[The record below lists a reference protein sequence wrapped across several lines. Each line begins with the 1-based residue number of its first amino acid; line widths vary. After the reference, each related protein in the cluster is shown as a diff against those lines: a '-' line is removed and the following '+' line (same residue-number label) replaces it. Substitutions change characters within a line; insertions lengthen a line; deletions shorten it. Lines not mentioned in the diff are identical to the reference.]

1 MGDDKTASEFPSQQQ
16 RYLVCARQWEADRSA
31 FADTYADYGEGVRNN
46 AKRGIELNETQK
58 QRLEAME
65 KSITLLAAMI
75 DWKEEP
81 CQVFRVQEDP
91 Q

>member
-1 MGDDKTASEFPSQQQ
+1 MADWSKA
-16 RYLVCARQWEADRSA
+16 AEA
-31 FADTYADYGEGVRNN
+31 
-46 AKRGIELNETQK
+46 RGIELNEIQK

-65 KSITLLAAMI
+65 KPITLLAAMI

-91 Q
+91 E

>member
-1 MGDDKTASEFPSQQQ
+1 MADWTQA
-16 RYLVCARQWEADRSA
+16 AEA
-31 FADTYADYGEGVRNN
+31 
-46 AKRGIELNETQK
+46 RGIELNETQR

-65 KSITLLAAMI
+65 KTITLLSAMI

-81 CQVFRVQEDP
+81 CQYFRVQEDP

>member
-1 MGDDKTASEFPSQQQ
+1 MADWIKGA
-16 RYLVCARQWEADRSA
+16 EA
-31 FADTYADYGEGVRNN
+31 
-46 AKRGIELNETQK
+46 RGIQLNETQT

-65 KSITLLAAMI
+65 KTITLLAAMI

-81 CQVFRVQEDP
+81 CQVFKVQEDP

>member
-1 MGDDKTASEFPSQQQ
+1 MADWSKA
-16 RYLVCARQWEADRSA
+16 AEA
-31 FADTYADYGEGVRNN
+31 
-46 AKRGIELNETQK
+46 RGIELNETQK